1 LIRSIWALLFGA
13 AATAYFATKVLIA
26 MALRSEKLWSLGH
39 SVPTGWARSILWASG
54 VKVEAEGLEVLEG
67 DVPRVLV
74 ANHESWFD
82 VFALCAV
89 IPSAYRFVGKKEL
102 EKIPLLGPAWVGS
115 GHLAIDRS
123 DRNSAVDILREA
135 SARMHETGLTI
146 IMFPEGT
153 RSEDQELKKFK
164 KGSFVLAI
172 QAQCP
177 VVPVGIEG
185 SGRIMPKGSFRVN
198 SGTIKVR
205 VGTPISTDGM
215 TAEHRD
221 RLLQESWS
229 AVAALKAGEVPSVGP
244 SVEEV

>member
-1 LIRSIWALLFGA
+1 MWALLFGA
-13 AATAYFATKVLIA
+13 AATAYFASKVLIA
-26 MALRSEKLWSLGH
+26 MALRSERLWALGH
-39 SVPTGWARSILWASG
+39 TVPTGWAKSILWASG
-54 VKVEAEGLEVLEG
+54 VRVEAEGLEALEG
-67 DVPRVLV
+67 NQPRVLV

-89 IPSAYRFVGKKEL
+89 IPSAFRFVGKKEL

-185 SGRIMPKGSFRVN
+185 SGRIMPKGSFRVTP
-198 SGTIKVR
+198 GTIKVR

-215 TAEHRD
+215 TAED
-221 RLLQESWS
+221 RGDLLEESWR
-229 AVAALKAGEVPSVGP
+229 AVAALKEGELLAGEPSP
-244 SVEEV
+244 DEV

>member
-1 LIRSIWALLFGA
+1 MIRSIWALLFGA
-13 AATAYFATKVLIA
+13 ASTAYFASRVLIA
-26 MALRSEKLWSLGH
+26 MALRSDKLWTMGH

-67 DVPRVLV
+67 DHPRVLV

-89 IPSAYRFVGKKEL
+89 IPSAFRFVGKKEL

-135 SARMHETGLTI
+135 SQRMHETGLTI

-153 RSEDQELKKFK
+153 RSADQELQKFK

-185 SGRIMPKGSFRVN
+185 SGRIMPKGSFRV
-198 SGTIKVR
+198 SPGTIRVR
-205 VGTPISTDGM
+205 VGAPISTEGM
-215 TAEHRD
+215 TAEDRD
-221 RLLQESWS
+221 RLLRESWD
-229 AVAALKAGEVPSVGP
+229 AVAALKAGTVPAREPSGDEV
-244 SVEEV
+244 